1 MLAMVL
7 ATAAP
12 AFAQRGVAAGPGAA
26 LAASGVLISIA
37 PGGDG
42 GNGDGGNGDGGPV
55 PICLPG
61 ADKEEASERTRDIE
75 ESC

>member
-37 PGGDG
+37 PGGEDEGDEG
-42 GNGDGGNGDGGPV
+42 GAQPF
-55 PICLPG
+55 CLPG
-61 ADKEEASERTRDIE
+61 ADREEASERTRDTE
-75 ESC
+75 EAC